1 MSRRSL
7 TLTDNE
13 RFLLNHYTNI
23 YNDQL
28 KAIDLMYLELK
39 ETRDIIDFI
48 TKVDERPR
56 RPTTPTNTPLNDT
69 TIRMSR
75 NIIPDTNTNANE
87 NTNTNANENINEN
100 INTNTN
106 NRNRSTSTAVYRWDY
121 YIPIDDLVDV
131 AVSPTQEEITNNT
144 RSVIFSNVMTPLN
157 TSCPI
162 TLERFEENTECTQII
177 GCGHLF
183 NRDGL
188 TQWLRGNVRCPIC
201 RYDIRNRSEST
212 EESMS
217 DLSFNILS
225 EQLLNTLFNTR
236 RRNRR

>member
-75 NIIPDTNTNANE
+75 NIIPDTNTN
-87 NTNTNANENINEN
+87 TNTNANENVNTNANE
-100 INTNTN
+100 NTNTN